1 MGLFSK
7 KDADEKPQDS
17 GLDRNLPAAVFE
29 NPSLKVLEGFKED
42 SRYSE
47 PIVRLAKALREQF
60 GVHKG
65 DYVTLKKGDR
75 VVRAKVDVSS
85 AGDGTD
91 RIVRLN
97 PRSRELLSIQLGDEI
112 EVIPHETLILLIDTS
127 GSMADYISGT
137 VKINAAKNAVVEFIR
152 SKFLMGQGDRTGI
165 ISFGEYATIIE
176 KPSVHYETL
185 ENRVDALRPNGAT
198 AMFEGL
204 RLSIDNLGTSSGAK
218 RIVLLTDGIP
228 TTTGRM
234 SIISLAKEAATK
246 KIVID
251 TVGVGTPFDLMGYD
265 EMLLRRIAA
274 ITGGTFRR
282 VMDIEQLTG
291 QFRELAEGKNYTYL
305 LPEK

>member
-60 GVHKG
+60 GIHKG

-85 AGDGTD
+85 AEDGMD

-176 KPSVHYETL
+176 KPSVQYETL

-204 RLSIDNLGTSSGAK
+204 RLS
-218 RIVLLTDGIP
+218 LLTDGIP

>member
-7 KDADEKPQDS
+7 KDSDDKPQGS

-29 NPSLKVLEGFKED
+29 SPSLKVLEGFKED
-42 SRYSE
+42 SAYSE
-47 PIVRLAKALREQF
+47 PIVRLAKSLREQF

-65 DYVTLKKGDR
+65 DFVILKKGDR
-75 VVRAKVDVSS
+75 VIKAKVDVSS

-91 RIVRLN
+91 RIIRLN
-97 PRSRELLSIQLGDEI
+97 PRSRELLSVQLGDDI
-112 EVIPHETLILLIDTS
+112 EVIPHETLILLIDAS

-137 VKINAAKNAVVEFIR
+137 EKINAAKNAVVEFIR
-152 SKFLMGQGDRTGI
+152 SKFLMGQGDRVGM
-165 ISFGEYATIIE
+165 ISFGQYATIIE
-176 KPSVHYETL
+176 KPSVQYEFL

-204 RLSIDNLGTSSGAK
+204 RLSLDNLSTSSGAK

-234 SIISLAKEAATK
+234 SIISLAKEAATR

-282 VMDIEQLTG
+282 VMDIEQLSG
-291 QFRELAEGKNYTYL
+291 QFRELAEGKNYTHL